1 MTQSVEITLS
11 ERLLGAALFHVP
23 FDGWGD
29 DAFRAACAD
38 LNIDESLARL
48 HCPNGA
54 LDLAI
59 LSHKRGDQA
68 MVDRLAAQDLRQ
80 LRFRD
85 KIAAAVRARLEVLE
99 DKEII
104 RRATTVFAL
113 PQNLKRG
120 GDLIWGTSDL
130 IWTTLGDTSDDYN
143 WYSKRTILSSVYS
156 ATLLYWLGDQ
166 SDGHA
171 DTWDF
176 LDRRID
182 NVMQFEK
189 TKAKLR
195 ENQGLMRLLAGPR
208 ALLSRLQAP
217 SPTLNDRPGT
227 WSPTTKD

>member
-1 MTQSVEITLS
+1 
-11 ERLLGAALFHVP
+11 
-23 FDGWGD
+23 
-29 DAFRAACAD
+29 
-38 LNIDESLARL
+38 
-48 HCPNGA
+48 
-54 LDLAI
+54 
-59 LSHKRGDQA
+59 
-68 MVDRLAAQDLRQ
+68 
-80 LRFRD
+80 
-85 KIAAAVRARLEVLE
+85 VLE

-143 WYSKRTILSSVYS
+143 WYSKRTILSGVYS